1 MKLLVLERA
10 FSRNRSKTLTFPSK
24 SRRIFLFIGKTE
36 ALCGVEYVPDL
47 LLLLLFVFSPKLD
60 YSCIVLKEQFK
71 SNERMVGGMS
81 DTMWYL
87 RDETSQDKNILEN
100 EMQNVWEDR
109 CSALF
114 RVISFPPIFT
124 LSFSICLM
132 LVFNFWF
139 ALLLRQKNFLYK
151 SERDCCEEL
160 LIETETNRMF
170 QDWFRIPSE
179 KLLLQLLLVCAC
191 CEV

>member
-1 MKLLVLERA
+1 MEKPKPVSESAYIGL
-10 FSRNRSKTLTFPSK
+10 SKGTKK
-24 SRRIFLFIGKTE
+24 SRWSSHYMAKICIQT
-36 ALCGVEYVPDL
+36 VVP
-47 LLLLLFVFSPKLD
+47 FSLAHP
-60 YSCIVLKEQFK
+60 V
-71 SNERMVGGMS
+71 
-81 DTMWYL
+81 
-87 RDETSQDKNILEN
+87 
-100 EMQNVWEDR
+100 
-109 CSALF
+109 F

-170 QDWFRIPSE
+170 KDWFRIPSE
-179 KLLLQLLLVCAC
+179 KLLLQLLLVWAC